1 MCDLEQIDHQAPPQ
15 LALTK
20 TGRCPPISDER
31 LDICVEQ
38 SGTWI
43 TALAISQQPAAVKNI
58 AVNFALR
65 AHTYS
70 MLWC

>member
-1 MCDLEQIDHQAPPQ
+1 
-15 LALTK
+15 
-20 TGRCPPISDER
+20 
-31 LDICVEQ
+31 
-38 SGTWI
+38 
-43 TALAISQQPAAVKNI
+43 LAISQQPAAVKNI